1 MFVDVKCDDDTIQI
15 AELIRD
21 ENTHD
26 AEVIFLTKVGNGLYN
41 FEDEIT
47 IIPVE
52 SICGWY
58 DCKTLEDTELFM
70 KAPGGYALL
79 DDSDDE
85 DYVCSDS
92 SEEDSESES
101 LVDEDEDEA

>member
-15 AELIRD
+15 AEFISD
-21 ENTHD
+21 T
-26 AEVIFLTKVGNGLYN
+26 EVIFMTKVGNGLYD
-41 FEDEIT
+41 FEDDIT
-47 IIPVE
+47 IIPTE

-58 DCKTLEDTELFM
+58 DCKNLEDTDLFM

-85 DYVCSDS
+85 DYVCSDEDEDS
-92 SEEDSESES
+92 DSES
-101 LVDEDEDEA
+101 LDDEDEDEA

>member
-15 AELIRD
+15 AEFISD
-21 ENTHD
+21 T
-26 AEVIFLTKVGNGLYN
+26 EVIFLTKVGNGLYD
-41 FEDEIT
+41 FEDDIT
-47 IIPVE
+47 IIPTE

-58 DCKTLEDTELFM
+58 DCKNLEDTDLFM

-85 DYVCSDS
+85 DYVCSDEDEDS
-92 SEEDSESES
+92 DSES
-101 LVDEDEDEA
+101 LDDEDEDEA

>member
-15 AELIRD
+15 AELISD
-21 ENTHD
+21 T
-26 AEVIFLTKVGNGLYN
+26 EVIFLTKVGNGLYN
-41 FEDEIT
+41 FEDDIT
-47 IIPVE
+47 IIPTE

-58 DCKTLEDTELFM
+58 DCKTLEETDLFM
-70 KAPGGYALL
+70 KVSGGYALL

-85 DYVCSDS
+85 EYVCSDED
-92 SEEDSESES
+92 EESDSES

>member
-15 AELIRD
+15 AEFISD
-21 ENTHD
+21 T
-26 AEVIFLTKVGNGLYN
+26 EVIFMTKVGNGLYD
-41 FEDEIT
+41 FEDDIT
-47 IIPVE
+47 IIPAE

-58 DCKTLEDTELFM
+58 DCKNLEDTDLFM

-85 DYVCSDS
+85 DYVCSDEDEDS
-92 SEEDSESES
+92 DSES
-101 LVDEDEDEA
+101 LDDEDEDEA